1 MNNLEALDSRSN
13 FPVNV
18 TWYGATAFAQHYGY
32 DLPTDAEWEKAA
44 RGGLVGKRYPW
55 GDEAPNEGGTYR
67 ANYGPGDDGKGDDG
81 KADGYEYTAP
91 VGSYPANGYGLYDM
105 SGNVWEWCM
114 DEYQADFYS
123 KSPRTSTNPI
133 AGESIL
139 YVMKNFTNVK
149 SWRVLRGGSWL
160 LNIYGVR
167 VALRLRIYPDVRF
180 ASFGFRC
187 VSAR

>member
-1 MNNLEALDSRSN
+1 MA
-13 FPVNV
+13 
-18 TWYGATAFAQHYGY
+18 YAQWAGKR
-32 DLPTDAEWEKAA
+32 LPTEAEWEKAA

-67 ANYGPGDDGKGDDG
+67 ANYGPGDDGK
-81 KADGYEYTAP
+81 ADGYEYTAP
-91 VGSYPANGYGLYDM
+91 VGSYPENGYGLYDM
-105 SGNVWEWCM
+105 SGNIWEWCL

-139 YVMKNFTNVK
+139 YVIKNSTNVTPLRVL
-149 SWRVLRGGSWL
+149 RVLRGGSW
-160 LNIYGVR
+160 NDNNFYVR
-167 VALRLRIYPDVRF
+167 VAFRVRLYPDDRRYVVY
-180 ASFGFRC
+180 GFRC